1 MDNDQEYHGELV
13 IREHNK
19 QHNQDTRLS
28 PEGDTDAYTSES
40 EDDTES
46 ECTFDSETTQVSIPS
61 DEDEALLPEDVT
73 ASGGINR
80 YKDAGGGPPHFEFR
94 IRDIQ

>member
-1 MDNDQEYHGELV
+1 MDNDQDYHGELA

-28 PEGDTDAYTSES
+28 PGHDTDAYTSES

-46 ECTFDSETTQVSIPS
+46 ECTFGSETTHVSISS
-61 DEDEALLPEDVT
+61 DEDEALLPEVVA
-73 ASGGINR
+73 ASGGISR
-80 YKDAGGGPPHFEFR
+80 YKDAA
-94 IRDIQ
+94 